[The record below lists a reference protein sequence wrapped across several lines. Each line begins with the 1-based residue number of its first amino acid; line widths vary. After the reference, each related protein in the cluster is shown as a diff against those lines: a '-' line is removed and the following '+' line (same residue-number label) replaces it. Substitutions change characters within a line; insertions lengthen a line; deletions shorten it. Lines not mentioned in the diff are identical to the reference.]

1 MTYYAGI
8 ELGGTKLVAVRA
20 RGRTIADRV
29 TIPTTDPAE
38 TLGRAVDVLRGWH
51 DAQPFAAIGIGSF
64 GPVRIDPAAR
74 DYGRI
79 LATPKAG
86 WAGTDLLAPL
96 KRFELPIALD
106 TDVNAAALAEAAMG
120 AGRGCD
126 TLVYLTIGTGIGGGL
141 VTAGKAVR
149 GMLHPELGHMTFR
162 RAAGDGFGG
171 VCPFHGDCME
181 GLVSG
186 PALKARFG
194 MDGASVPPDDTRW
207 DIVASDLAQL
217 LANLMLAVSPR
228 RIVVGGGVGLGQRQM
243 VRRAAA
249 MVPELLAG
257 YLPDID
263 AAAMETLVVPPDLG
277 EDVGP
282 LGSILLAHTAIR
294 NG

>member
-20 RGRTIADRV
+20 HGRTIADRV
-29 TIPTTDPAE
+29 TIATTDPGE

-64 GPVRIDPAAR
+64 GPVRIDPDAP
-74 DYGRI
+74 DYGSI
-79 LATPKAG
+79 LSTPKAG

-96 KRFELPIALD
+96 KRFEVPLALD

-141 VTAGKAVR
+141 VSAGKTVR

-162 RAAGDGFGG
+162 RAAGDGFAG

-194 MDGASVPPDDTRW
+194 MDGASVPSDDTRW
-207 DIVASDLAQL
+207 DIVSSDFAQL
-217 LANLMLAVSPR
+217 LANLMLAVSPQR
-228 RIVVGGGVGLGQRQM
+228 VIVGGGVGLGQRQM

-249 MVPELLAG
+249 MVPDLLAG

-263 AAAMETLVVPPDLG
+263 AAAMEMLVVPPALG
-277 EDVGP
+277 TDAGP
-282 LGSILLAHTAIR
+282 LGSILLAEAANR